1 MSECNLTRQNIAAA
15 RQKKNR
21 GVRTALL
28 FALPALIYHACFVTL
43 PSLSTIYTAFF
54 EWNGLSA
61 GKFIGFQNFVEIFTE
76 DIVFFDALMNNFR
89 WLVFFLIFPTVLGL
103 GIAMLVTR
111 QTKGQLVY
119 RAIFF
124 LPYVLSSVVAGAIW
138 SSLFSPYYGVN
149 KIFQMIGLTK
159 LSKTLWLGDIR
170 IVLYV
175 VASVDCW
182 HYWGFMMVLFIAAL
196 HQVDQNLYEA
206 VRVEGANKWQE
217 FIYVTIP
224 GIAPTLVFAVM
235 STMMWSFTTFDYI
248 WTMTKGGPGQ
258 ATEIL
263 STWIYKNAF
272 INYRGGYANALCVIQ
287 LLFVVVVFLVQ
298 QKLRRISEE
307 YQ

>member
-1 MSECNLTRQNIAAA
+1 
-15 RQKKNR
+15 
-21 GVRTALL
+21 
-28 FALPALIYHACFVTL
+28 
-43 PSLSTIYTAFF
+43 
-54 EWNGLSA
+54 
-61 GKFIGFQNFVEIFTE
+61 
-76 DIVFFDALMNNFR
+76 
-89 WLVFFLIFPTVLGL
+89 
-103 GIAMLVTR
+103 
-111 QTKGQLVY
+111 
-119 RAIFF
+119 
-124 LPYVLSSVVAGAIW
+124 
-138 SSLFSPYYGVN
+138 
-149 KIFQMIGLTK
+149 
-159 LSKTLWLGDIR
+159 
-170 IVLYV
+170 
-175 VASVDCW
+175 
-182 HYWGFMMVLFIAAL
+182 MMVLFIAAL

-287 LLFVVVVFLVQ
+287 LLFVVVVFLIQ

>member
-1 MSECNLTRQNIAAA
+1 MLKLSDVSSRAEQANHR
-15 RQKKNR
+15 KKQR
-21 GVRTALL
+21 AVRTALF
-28 FALPALIYHACFVTL
+28 FAMPALLYHLVFVTL
-43 PSLSTIYTAFF
+43 PSLTTIYKAFF
-54 EWNGLSA
+54 KWNGIGG
-61 GKFIGFQNFVEIFTE
+61 GKYIGIDNFIEIFTK
-76 DIVFFDALMNNFR
+76 DKVFPGALMNNFK
-89 WLVFFLIFPTVLGL
+89 WLIFFLIFPTIIGL

-111 QTKGQLVY
+111 QKKGQLIY

-138 SSLFSPYYGVN
+138 SSLFSPYYGIN
-149 KIFQMIGLTK
+149 KIFRMMGLNQ
-159 LSKTLWLGDIR
+159 LAKTLWLGDRR

-196 HQVDQNLYEA
+196 HQVDENLYEA

-217 FIYVTIP
+217 FINVTIP

-235 STMMWSFTTFDYI
+235 TTMMWSFTTFDYI

-258 ATEIL
+258 TTEIL

-287 LLFVVVVFLVQ
+287 MLFVVAVFLIQ
-298 QKLRRISEE
+298 QKLRKISEA
-307 YQ
+307 Y